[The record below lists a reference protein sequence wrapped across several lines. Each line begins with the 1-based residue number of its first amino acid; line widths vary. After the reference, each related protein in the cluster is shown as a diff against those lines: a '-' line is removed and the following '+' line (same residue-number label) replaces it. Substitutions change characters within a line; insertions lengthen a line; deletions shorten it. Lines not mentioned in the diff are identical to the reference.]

1 MDVIVDASSQIT
13 RSYLIREGANLNLSF
28 KTVLAFIAGS
38 AISFWKF
45 IGGSLTCN
53 RKNGTCG
60 CYLLGTV
67 SSIEGESIYDEKSL
81 KCECLP
87 NVMGIDC
94 DQCVANY
101 YGIIS
106 GNGCSPCLC
115 DTSGSVSTQCDLVTG
130 QCSCKDGFVGFRC
143 DQCDLHRYKIAHNC
157 IHCNCNTYGS
167 ENLQC
172 NEIGYC
178 TCRNSAEGKLCDQCK
193 RNTHNITQGCISCPS
208 CYGLVQDSSDNLVKI
223 FDKSDLLLHKF
234 EKNLSLIIADFENF
248 IEELK
253 VLTAKLDELKKSDNI
268 SAPGNFDELFLDVER
283 RIISFQIQV
292 KEKLTRVLSL
302 ENEKDLLRECENV
315 LSTAIERSKQLTI
328 HNDTITDMA
337 KNASAII
344 NNLNERVEEFAIAA
358 KEIQTL
364 IEGVCDTA
372 KKFEDKQQL
381 VATEAINLDSSVKK
395 TKIETVSMKAY
406 VQTLSV
412 ETKETL
418 NEALILKEKS
428 NQFEI
433 TQDGNTSMGV
443 VIIEADSLVVNKFVT
458 EIKETTLE
466 LNETLTSSCK
476 YLGKVQTKQLRLEN
490 DLVML
495 HQYDARATSA
505 VDDTT
510 ELYLNQQKTLNKL
523 NEYKELEG
531 IIRGLMTKVPNIE
544 EKIEMVRNNSRNVKF
559 IHEELLDII
568 RASNILKKT
577 VDGRLKIIEGKNDL
591 ILSSFEKVDELED
604 KRQEISVRLEK
615 LHEELKNVRNNL
627 DLLKG
632 VEKEME
638 TKVKQIKEYSLIYN
652 TLPLDK
658 ESLDSVEK
666 EVVTLENMLKI
677 VDDYTYEKDALK
689 KEVANVKDIVES
701 LPIDDKTLCEAP
713 ESEPKLGS

>member
-1 MDVIVDASSQIT
+1 MKITSVFLVVIQI
-13 RSYLIREGANLNLSF
+13 
-28 KTVLAFIAGS
+28 
-38 AISFWKF
+38 IS
-45 IGGSLTCN
+45 IYGN

-60 CYLLGTV
+60 CYLLGTI

-115 DTSGSVSTQCDLVTG
+115 DTS
-130 QCSCKDGFVGFRC
+130 GFRC

-248 IEELK
+248 IEEVK
-253 VLTAKLDELKKSDNI
+253 VLTARLDELKKSDNI

-292 KEKLTRVLSL
+292 KEKLTRGQNYSNVEFPIVSLVLSL

-328 HNDTITDMA
+328 HNDTITDIA

-395 TKIETVSMKAY
+395 TKIETVSMKVY

-510 ELYLNQQKTLNKL
+510 DLYLNQQKTLNKL

-531 IIRGLMTKVPNIE
+531 IIRGL
-544 EKIEMVRNNSRNVKF
+544 RQKF
-559 IHEELLDII
+559 QI
-568 RASNILKKT
+568 S
-577 VDGRLKIIEGKNDL
+577 
-591 ILSSFEKVDELED
+591 
-604 KRQEISVRLEK
+604 KRK
-615 LHEELKNVRNNL
+615 
-627 DLLKG
+627 
-632 VEKEME
+632 
-638 TKVKQIKEYSLIYN
+638 
-652 TLPLDK
+652 
-658 ESLDSVEK
+658 
-666 EVVTLENMLKI
+666 
-677 VDDYTYEKDALK
+677 
-689 KEVANVKDIVES
+689 
-701 LPIDDKTLCEAP
+701 
-713 ESEPKLGS
+713 